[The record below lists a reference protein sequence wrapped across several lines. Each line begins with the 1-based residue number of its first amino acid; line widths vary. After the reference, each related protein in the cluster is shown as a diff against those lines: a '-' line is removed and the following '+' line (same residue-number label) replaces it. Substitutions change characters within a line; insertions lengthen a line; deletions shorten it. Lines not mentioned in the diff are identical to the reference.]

1 MSDLDYQ
8 FGRKEDISDNQD
20 NRSDYRLTARAKAVL
35 ELEAVLPEQGDDAGD
50 GRQLVCNIR
59 DISASGLCL
68 SVSEP
73 VSIGA
78 LLPVTV
84 TLSSV
89 GEPFRLT
96 VEVIWCR
103 PNDGAFLVGMHIIES
118 DDTAYIEW
126 VDAIARAMAEE

>member
-1 MSDLDYQ
+1 MTDLDYQ
-8 FGRKEDISDNQD
+8 FGRNQDVSDDRD
-20 NRSDYRLTARAKAVL
+20 NRSDYRLTARARAVL
-35 ELEAVLPEQGDDAGD
+35 ELEAVMPEEGDGEGD
-50 GRQLVCNIR
+50 GRQLTCNIR

-103 PNDGAFLVGMHIIES
+103 PNDGAFLVGLHIVES
-118 DDTAYIEW
+118 DETAYVEW
-126 VDAIARAMAEE
+126 VDAVARAMAEE